1 MSMPGEELVMFLY
14 GDLSGLNRGRAFPV
28 ADLQE
33 RLSTG
38 VGWVPAD
45 QALTP
50 LGPIADPNPW
60 GSMGDLRLMADPD
73 TEVRVDLWPDVSPL
87 HFFVCDATETDGS
100 PWDSCPRTLLKR
112 ALADLEAETGLRLVS
127 GFEQEFHLPDLPGDT
142 APGFSMEAL
151 RAVDPLGP
159 MVMAA
164 LREAGQE
171 PEMFLPEYG
180 DREYE
185 VTCRPAEGV
194 TGADRGLIIREVVRE
209 VARRMGL
216 RATFSP
222 ILHPEGVGA
231 GVHIHLSFIDGD
243 GRYVTY
249 DPERPG
255 KVSQVA
261 GRFAAGILRHL
272 PALVALTA
280 PSVISSYR
288 LTPHR
293 WSAGYTAFGERN
305 REAAVRIAPVVEQEG
320 SDPAPQFNLE
330 YRPADAAAS
339 PHLAL
344 WSIVLAGLQ
353 GVREE
358 LPDPPL
364 VNVDPAEMTDEER
377 ERLGVR
383 RLPDSLEAALE
394 ALEKDTVVR
403 SWFPSDLWDCYLSLK
418 RTEIALL
425 QDLGP
430 EERCQRYAH
439 VY

>member
-1 MSMPGEELVMFLY
+1 MPGDELVMFLY
-14 GDLSGLNRGRAFPV
+14 GDLSGLSRGRAFPV
-28 ADLQE
+28 EQLDA
-33 RLSTG
+33 RLKTG

-60 GSMGDLRLMADPD
+60 GPMGDLRLMPDPA
-73 TEVRVDLWPDVSPL
+73 TEVRVDLWPEVSPL

-100 PWDSCPRTLLKR
+100 PWDSCPRVLLKR
-112 ALADLEAETGLRLVS
+112 ALADMERETGLRVVS
-127 GFEQEFHLPDLPGDT
+127 GFEQEFLVFGLPGEP

-151 RAVDPLGP
+151 RRVEPLGP

-180 DREYE
+180 INQYE
-185 VTCRPAEGV
+185 VTCRPAQGV
-194 TGADRGLIIREVVRE
+194 AGADRALIIREIVRE

-216 RATFSP
+216 RASFAP
-222 ILHPEGVGA
+222 IADPQGVGT
-231 GVHIHLSFIDGD
+231 GVHIHLSFALADGTQM
-243 GRYVTY
+243 TY
-249 DPERPG
+249 DPSRPG
-255 KVSQVA
+255 GVSEMA
-261 GRFAAGILRHL
+261 GRFAAGVLRHL

-280 PSVISSYR
+280 PSVVSYLR

-305 REAAVRIAPVVEQEG
+305 REAAIRITPIVETTG
-320 SDPAPQFNLE
+320 ADPSAQFNLE

-339 PHLAL
+339 PHLSLAAL
-344 WSIVLAGLQ
+344 VLAGLQ
-353 GVREE
+353 GIREE

-364 VNVDPAEMTDEER
+364 VNVDPASLTDEER
-377 ERLGVR
+377 DRLHVH
-383 RLPDSLEAALE
+383 RLPSSLNEALDALE
-394 ALEKDTVVR
+394 ADEVVR
-403 SWFPSDLWDCYLSLK
+403 SWFPKDLWDCYLSLK

-425 QDLGP
+425 EGLEP
-430 EERCQRYAH
+430 RERCERYLS